1 MADNPHA
8 INFATMTSLPG
19 MFFAQAKRLGARPF
33 LWSKVNNVYRPH
45 GWNDV
50 AERINAV
57 AHGLQTA
64 GVRAG
69 DRVMLVSEN
78 RPEWLI
84 ADLAIMSIGAI
95 AVPAYTTNTTVNH
108 LHIINDSG
116 CKVVIV
122 STPQLARPVIAAAA
136 ETDRKLVLYVM
147 DEPEKTMRADSEN
160 RAWEVRAWSDLMAA
174 GANQASPPPDI
185 VMLKRD
191 QVCCLIYTSGT
202 GGLPRG
208 VMLTHGNILCNCMGA
223 MEVLRSLGIGDE
235 VFLSFLPLSHA
246 YEHTGGQFF
255 PISLGA
261 QIYYAERVETLT
273 TNLGE
278 AHPTIMT
285 AVPRL
290 YESMRAR
297 ILQGLKTQ
305 SSFRRNLFQLTLEL
319 GQKRYETP
327 EAMTLW
333 EKARDKVCDAL
344 VRAKVAKRFG
354 GRLKAMISGGAPLN
368 YDVGVFFIALG
379 VRLLQGYGQTEAGP
393 VISAN
398 RPAKIKLKTVGPP
411 LQGVEVKIADD
422 GEILVRGEL
431 VMKGYWNDPD
441 STIATIDSDGWL
453 HTGDIGRLDEDN
465 CIEITDRKKDIIV
478 NSGGDN
484 VSPQRIQGVLCL
496 EEAIGQAMAYG
507 DKKPYI
513 TALIVPEPDF
523 ATDWARAHNVA
534 GDLAAL
540 AGNSE
545 FRATI
550 GRAVENANKQL
561 SAIEKVRKFTLAT
574 QPFSVENG
582 QMTPTLK
589 VRRHAILREY
599 RDALDALY
607 G

>member
-1 MADNPHA
+1 MADSAQA
-8 INFATMTSLPG
+8 IATAAIDTATVTSLPG
-19 MFFAQAKRLGARPF
+19 MFFAQAKRLGERPF
-33 LWSKVNNVYRPH
+33 LWAKVDGVYRPH
-45 GWNDV
+45 SWNAV
-50 AERINAV
+50 AERITAA
-57 AHGLQTA
+57 AHGLKAA
-64 GVRAG
+64 GVKAG

-95 AVPAYTTNTTVNH
+95 SVPAYTTNTAVNH

-116 CKVVIV
+116 CQVVIV
-122 STPQLARPVIAAAA
+122 STPQLARPVIAAAT
-136 ETDRKLVLYVM
+136 ESDRKVVLYVM
-147 DEPEKTMRADSEN
+147 DEPEKTMPSGT
-160 RAWEVRAWSDLMAA
+160 EVRAWSDLLAD
-174 GANQASPPPDI
+174 GANKALPPPDVVPI
-185 VMLKRD
+185 KRGE
-191 QVCCLIYTSGT
+191 VCCLIYTSGT

-223 MEVLRSLGIGDE
+223 LEVLRPLGIGDE

-246 YEHTGGQFF
+246 YEHSGGQFF

-261 QIYYAERVETLT
+261 QIYYAERVETLS

-278 AHPTIMT
+278 ARPTIMT

-305 SSFRRNLFQLTLEL
+305 SAFKRNLFQLALEL
-319 GQKRYETP
+319 GQKRYEAS
-327 EAMTLW
+327 EAMTFW
-333 EKARDKVCDAL
+333 DKTRDKVCDAL
-344 VRAKVAKRFG
+344 VRTKVAKRFG
-354 GRLKAMISGGAPLN
+354 GRLKAVVSGGAPLN

-398 RPAKIKLKTVGPP
+398 LAFKIKLKTVGPP
-411 LQGVEVKIADD
+411 LKGVEVKIADD

-441 STIATIDSDGWL
+441 GTIATIDADGWL
-453 HTGDIGRLDEDN
+453 HTGDIGRLDADN
-465 CIEITDRKKDIIV
+465 YIEITDRKKDIIV

-496 EEAIGQAMAYG
+496 DEAIGQTMAYG
-507 DKKPYI
+507 DKRPYI
-513 TALIVPEPDF
+513 TALIVPDADF
-523 ATDWARAHNVA
+523 AAAWAKDHNVS
-534 GDLAAL
+534 GDLGAL
-540 AGNSE
+540 SHNTE
-545 FRATI
+545 FKAVI
-550 GRAVENANKQL
+550 GKAVENANKQL

-574 QPFSVENG
+574 QAFTVENG

-599 RDALDALY
+599 RDALEALY
-607 G
+607 

>member
-1 MADNPHA
+1 MAENAHA
-8 INFATMTSLPG
+8 IDTATVTSLPG
-19 MFFAQAKRLGARPF
+19 MFFAQAKRLGERAF
-33 LWSKVNNVYRPH
+33 LWAKVDGVYRPH
-45 GWNDV
+45 TWNAV
-50 AERINAV
+50 AERVAAA
-57 AHGLQTA
+57 AHGLKAA
-64 GVRAG
+64 GVKAG

-78 RPEWLI
+78 RPDWLI

-95 AVPAYTTNTTVNH
+95 AVPAYTTNTAVNH

-116 CKVVIV
+116 SKVVII

-136 ETDRKLVLYVM
+136 ESDRRLLLYVM
-147 DEPEKTMRADSEN
+147 DEPEKTMRADAASQ
-160 RAWEVRAWSDLMAA
+160 AWEVRAWSDLLAH
-174 GANQASPPPDI
+174 GANQASPPPD
-185 VMLKRD
+185 VVTLKRD
-191 QVCCLIYTSGT
+191 DVCCLIYTSGT

-208 VMLTHGNILCNCMGA
+208 VMQTHGNILCNCMGA
-223 MEVLRSLGIGDE
+223 LEVLRPLGIGDE
-235 VFLSFLPLSHA
+235 VFLSFLPLSHS
-246 YEHTGGQFF
+246 YEHSGGQFF

-278 AHPTIMT
+278 ARPTLMT

-305 SSFRRNLFQLTLEL
+305 SAVKRNLFQLALEL

-333 EKARDKVCDAL
+333 DKARDKVCDAL
-344 VRAKVAKRFG
+344 VRAKVTKRFG

-398 RPAKIKLKTVGPP
+398 LATKIKLKTVGPP
-411 LQGVEVKIADD
+411 MKGVDVRIADD

-441 STIATIDSDGWL
+441 GTIATIDADGWL

-465 CIEITDRKKDIIV
+465 YIEITDRKKDIIV

-484 VSPQRIQGVLCL
+484 VSPQRIQGILGL

-507 DKKPYI
+507 DKRPYI
-513 TALIVPEPDF
+513 TALIVPDADF
-523 ATDWARAHNVA
+523 ASAWAKQHNVSD
-534 GDLAAL
+534 DLAAL
-540 AGNSE
+540 AHNGD
-545 FRATI
+545 FKTAI
-550 GRAVENANKQL
+550 GKAVENANKQL

-574 QPFSVENG
+574 QAFSVENG

-599 RDALDALY
+599 RGALDALY
-607 G
+607 